1 MAIYVLMMIP
11 SVLYLL
17 VVYLMMW
24 LAIQFLGHDVA
35 VGIGIVA
42 ICLVIYHIVEL
53 VIVCSSRPDLH
64 PS

>member
-1 MAIYVLMMIP
+1 MYVLMTIP

-24 LAIQFLGHDVA
+24 LAIQYMGHNVA

-53 VIVCSSRPDLH
+53 VILCSADPI
-64 PS
+64 

>member
-1 MAIYVLMMIP
+1 MMIP
-11 SVLYLL
+11 SVLLL
-17 VVYLMMW
+17 LIVYLMIW

-53 VIVCSSRPDLH
+53 VIVCSSRPDLN

>member
-1 MAIYVLMMIP
+1 MYVLMTIL

-24 LAIQFLGHDVA
+24 LAIQYMGHNVA